1 MKRLYLILLLV
12 VVTLSASAQTIG
24 EAFYIYRNDGQFNA
38 FFRDEVQSIEYS
50 HYDLDSVYY
59 DENVTQLIYT
69 QDSLYRIPLAAIDS
83 VSFVQPETVYKEG
96 SIPLEGALFDYLI
109 RVEEGML
116 VFDLALPE
124 SLVPD
129 VGDKLVA
136 TDITEKL
143 PNGFVGIVKTVSA
156 GNDGIYVNCENIEL
170 SEAVSQYYGVYEV
183 VAGREGQTRVRG
195 PRKAM
200 HDNVIYNGDLPSR
213 RMNIQL
219 GLSGFVTEKDIF
231 DINAKNTFD
240 ITYTPEI
247 HIKITRVVDDLLLRS
262 HTNLLAITDIDADV
276 EYEVSGE
283 AQKEWKKSFLP
294 KTDFL
299 IAGIPVYID
308 LGAKASLSG
317 EIATAFSFK
326 SYAHIVTDITYFD
339 VSLLTVIGNTIS
351 PIVNRVGG
359 NVNITTMDLEWD
371 YLGFRAE
378 FKPRIYGRV
387 GLSAI
392 SHVAGWVGLEGD
404 FGLKATGELMFDVD
418 RIRNAEPGTAVYDEL
433 KDLAKIDV
441 KPYVGVHFM
450 ATVFDDRYAFS
461 LGKDFDTPLGTWY
474 QGRILPGFS
483 DTKATALSDTRASVT
498 AKVTNDC
505 FIPYTVGFSL
515 YDEDNNH
522 VDTKIYEANGKP
534 VKYWTRNAF
543 KSYSCEF
550 SGLSKE
556 KKYKVYPV
564 IRFFGKYDM
573 LCSPSSN
580 LIMAFPVELSDF
592 KVTKKQYEKG
602 AFTNDGMT
610 YDYRFDVSVTATLN
624 NSENVHDW
632 GYVYRDPNGRE
643 KKISLVQPS
652 NYGTTYTDTRW
663 AYFRNGT
670 PPFTCTLVP
679 YVEYVG
685 SDEPVYGEPQD
696 FPLEYGETT
705 CPDSNHPHWIDL
717 GIGTQWRCCNAGA
730 SSPEDYGGY
739 YTFDQAQAYNPPSR
753 EQIKALVENCS
764 YTWTTQNGVKGG
776 KFTGPNGGT
785 IFLPAAGYRNRWDGE
800 FYGVGSW
807 GICWSSTPDDESRA
821 YELYFDSSYADW
833 SRSFYRDGE
842 QSVRPVR

>member
-1 MKRLYLILLLV
+1 MKKRISLIILLAAV
-12 VVTLSASAQTIG
+12 ALSGMAQTIG

-38 FFRDEVQSIEYS
+38 FFRDEVLSIEYS
-50 HYDLDSVYY
+50 NYDVDSVYY
-59 DENVTQLIYT
+59 DEVVTQVVNT
-69 QDSLYRIPLAAIDS
+69 ADSVYKIPLAAIDS
-83 VSFVQPETVYKEG
+83 VGFVQPETMYKEG
-96 SIPLEGALFDYLI
+96 SIPLEGELFDYLI
-109 RVEEGML
+109 RVEENTL
-116 VFDLALPE
+116 VFDLVLPE
-124 SLVPD
+124 SLVPG

-136 TDITEKL
+136 TDITVKL
-143 PNGFVGIVKTVSA
+143 PNGFVGVVKSVTT
-156 GNDGIYVNCENIEL
+156 GTDGIYVNCENIEL

-183 VAGREGQTRVRG
+183 IAGSGGQTRVRG
-195 PRKAM
+195 PRRAM
-200 HDNVIYNGDLPSR
+200 HENVIYNGDLPSGR
-213 RMNIQL
+213 KNIQL

-247 HIKITRVVDDLLLRS
+247 RIKITRVVDDLLLRS
-262 HTNLLAITDIDADV
+262 HTNLLVITDINADV

-294 KTDFL
+294 KQDFP
-299 IAGIPVYID
+299 IAGIPVYFD

-326 SYAHIVTDITYFD
+326 SFAHILTDITYYD
-339 VSLLTVIGNTIS
+339 VSLLPVIGSVVS

-359 NVNITTMDLEWD
+359 DVNITTMDLEWD

-378 FKPRIYGRV
+378 FKPRIYARV

-392 SHVAGWVGLEGD
+392 SHVAGWVGGEFD
-404 FGLKATGELMFDVD
+404 FGIKATGELMFDVD

-433 KDLAKIDV
+433 KDLAKIDI
-441 KPYVGVHFM
+441 KPYVGAHFM
-450 ATVFDDRYAFS
+450 AAAFDDRYVFS

-483 DTKATALSDTRASVT
+483 ETKATALSDTRASVK

-522 VDTKIYEANGKP
+522 IDTKIYEANGKP

-573 LCSPSSN
+573 LCSPSAN
-580 LIMAFPVELSDF
+580 LIMDFPVELSDF
-592 KVTKKQYEKG
+592 KVTNKQYKDNG
-602 AFTNDGMT
+602 FTHDGKQ
-610 YDYRFDVSVTATLN
+610 YDYRFDVAVTATLVDGA
-624 NSENVHDW
+624 EEIVDW
-632 GYVYRDPNGRE
+632 GYMYQDPFGNPPAQ
-643 KKISLVQPS
+643 ISLK
-652 NYGTTYTDTRW
+652 NYGSSYTDTRW
-663 AYFRNGT
+663 AYYRNE
-670 PPFTCTLVP
+670 PKSTCTLYG
-679 YVEYVG
+679 YVKYVG
-685 SDEPVYGEPQD
+685 SDEIVYGEPQD
-696 FPLEYGETT
+696 FPLEYGETS

-717 GIGTQWRCCNAGA
+717 GLPSGTQWRCCNEGA
-730 SSPEDYGGY
+730 STPEAYGGY
-739 YTFDQAQAYNPPSR
+739 YTFGQVSSAPTKDQIQELLGY
-753 EQIKALVENCS
+753 CS
-764 YTWTTQNGVKGG
+764 SEWTTLNGVNGR

-785 IFLPAAGYRNRWDGE
+785 IFLPAAGYRWNGE
-800 FYGVGSW
+800 FGNVGS
-807 GICWSSTPDDESRA
+807 GGYYWSSTPGDEHNAVELGFGSGGA
-821 YELYFDSSYADW
+821 YWDGSNRY
-833 SRSFYRDGE
+833 GE

>member
-1 MKRLYLILLLV
+1 MKKRISLIILLAAV
-12 VVTLSASAQTIG
+12 ALSGMAQTIG

-38 FFRDEVQSIEYS
+38 FFRDEVLSIEYS
-50 HYDLDSVYY
+50 NYDVDSVYY
-59 DENVTQLIYT
+59 DEVVTQVVNT
-69 QDSLYRIPLAAIDS
+69 ADSVYKIPLAAIDS
-83 VSFVQPETVYKEG
+83 VGFVQPETMYKEG
-96 SIPLEGALFDYLI
+96 SIPLEGELFDYLI
-109 RVEEGML
+109 RVEENTL
-116 VFDLALPE
+116 VFDLVLPE
-124 SLVPD
+124 SLVPG

-136 TDITEKL
+136 TDITVKL
-143 PNGFVGIVKTVSA
+143 PNGFVGVVKSVTT
-156 GNDGIYVNCENIEL
+156 GTDGIYVNCENIEL

-183 VAGREGQTRVRG
+183 IAGSGGQTRVRG
-195 PRKAM
+195 PRRAM
-200 HDNVIYNGDLPSR
+200 HENVIYNGDLPSGR
-213 RMNIQL
+213 KNIQL

-247 HIKITRVVDDLLLRS
+247 RIKITRVVDDLLLRS
-262 HTNLLAITDIDADV
+262 HTNLLVITDINADV

-294 KTDFL
+294 KQDFP
-299 IAGIPVYID
+299 IAGIPVYFD

-326 SYAHIVTDITYFD
+326 SFAHILTDITYYD
-339 VSLLTVIGNTIS
+339 VSLLPVIGSVVS

-359 NVNITTMDLEWD
+359 DVNITTMDLEWD

-378 FKPRIYGRV
+378 FKPRIYARV

-392 SHVAGWVGLEGD
+392 SHVAGWVGGEFD
-404 FGLKATGELMFDVD
+404 FGIKATGELMFDVD

-433 KDLAKIDV
+433 KDLAKIDI
-441 KPYVGVHFM
+441 KPYVGAHFM
-450 ATVFDDRYAFS
+450 AAAFDDRYVFS

-483 DTKATALSDTRASVT
+483 ETKATALSDTRASVK

-522 VDTKIYEANGKP
+522 IDTKIYEANGKP

-564 IRFFGKYDM
+564 IRFLGKYDM
-573 LCSPSSN
+573 LCSPSAN
-580 LIMAFPVELSDF
+580 LIMDFPVELSDF
-592 KVTKKQYEKG
+592 KVTNKQYKDNG
-602 AFTNDGMT
+602 FTHDGKQ
-610 YDYRFDVSVTATLN
+610 YDYRFDVAVTATLVDGA
-624 NSENVHDW
+624 EEIVDW
-632 GYVYRDPNGRE
+632 GYMYQDPFGNPPAQ
-643 KKISLVQPS
+643 ISLK
-652 NYGTTYTDTRW
+652 NYGSSYTDTRW
-663 AYFRNGT
+663 AYYRNEPKSTSLYG
-670 PPFTCTLVP
+670 
-679 YVEYVG
+679 YVKYVG
-685 SDEPVYGEPQD
+685 SDEIVYGEPQD
-696 FPLEYGETT
+696 FPLEYGETS

-717 GIGTQWRCCNAGA
+717 GLPSGTQWRCCNEGA
-730 SSPEDYGGY
+730 STPEAYGGY
-739 YTFDQAQAYNPPSR
+739 YTFGQVSSAPTKDQIQELLGY
-753 EQIKALVENCS
+753 CS
-764 YTWTTQNGVKGG
+764 SEWTTLNGVNGR

-785 IFLPAAGYRNRWDGE
+785 IFLPAAGYRWTGE
-800 FYGVGSW
+800 FGNVGS
-807 GICWSSTPDDESRA
+807 GGYYWSSTPGDEHNA
-821 YELYFDSSYADW
+821 YELGFGSGGAYWDGSNRY
-833 SRSFYRDGE
+833 GE

>member
-1 MKRLYLILLLV
+1 MKKRISLIILLAAV
-12 VVTLSASAQTIG
+12 ALSGMAQTIG

-38 FFRDEVQSIEYS
+38 FFRDEVLSIEYS
-50 HYDLDSVYY
+50 NYDVDSVYY
-59 DENVTQLIYT
+59 DEVVTQVVNT
-69 QDSLYRIPLAAIDS
+69 ADSVYKIPLAAIDS
-83 VSFVQPETVYKEG
+83 VGFVQPETMYKEG
-96 SIPLEGALFDYLI
+96 SIPLEGELFDYLI
-109 RVEEGML
+109 RVEENTL
-116 VFDLALPE
+116 VFDLVLPE
-124 SLVPD
+124 SLVPG

-136 TDITEKL
+136 TDITVKL
-143 PNGFVGIVKTVSA
+143 PNGFVGVVKSVTT
-156 GNDGIYVNCENIEL
+156 GTDGIYVNCENIEL

-183 VAGREGQTRVRG
+183 IAGSGGQTRVRG
-195 PRKAM
+195 PRRAM
-200 HDNVIYNGDLPSR
+200 HENVIYNGDLPSGR
-213 RMNIQL
+213 KNIQL

-247 HIKITRVVDDLLLRS
+247 RIKITRVVDDLLLRS
-262 HTNLLAITDIDADV
+262 HTNLLVITNIDADV

-294 KTDFL
+294 KQDFP
-299 IAGIPVYID
+299 IAGIPVYFD

-326 SYAHIVTDITYFD
+326 SFAHILTDITYYD
-339 VSLLTVIGNTIS
+339 VSLLPVIGSVVS

-359 NVNITTMDLEWD
+359 DVNITTMDLEWD

-378 FKPRIYGRV
+378 FKPRIYARV

-392 SHVAGWVGLEGD
+392 SHVAGWVGGEFD
-404 FGLKATGELMFDVD
+404 FGIKATGELMFDVD

-433 KDLAKIDV
+433 KDLAKIDI
-441 KPYVGVHFM
+441 KPYVGAHFM
-450 ATVFDDRYAFS
+450 AAAFDDRYVFS

-483 DTKATALSDTRASVT
+483 ETKATALSDTRASVK

-522 VDTKIYEANGKP
+522 IDTKIYEANGKP

-564 IRFFGKYDM
+564 IRFLGKYDM
-573 LCSPSSN
+573 LCSPSAN
-580 LIMAFPVELSDF
+580 LIMDFPVELSDF
-592 KVTKKQYEKG
+592 KVTNKQYKDNG
-602 AFTNDGMT
+602 FTHDGKQ
-610 YDYRFDVSVTATLN
+610 YDYRFDVAVTATLVDGA
-624 NSENVHDW
+624 EEIVDW
-632 GYVYRDPNGRE
+632 GYMYQDPFGNPPAQ
-643 KKISLVQPS
+643 ISLK
-652 NYGTTYTDTRW
+652 NYGSSYTDTRW
-663 AYFRNGT
+663 AYYRNE
-670 PPFTCTLVP
+670 PKSTCTLYG
-679 YVEYVG
+679 YVKYVG
-685 SDEPVYGEPQD
+685 SDEIVYGEPQD
-696 FPLEYGETT
+696 FPLEYGETS

-717 GIGTQWRCCNAGA
+717 GLPSGTQWRCCNEGA
-730 SSPEDYGGY
+730 STPEAYGGY
-739 YTFDQAQAYNPPSR
+739 YTFGQVSSAPTKDQIR
-753 EQIKALVENCS
+753 ELLGYCS
-764 YTWTTQNGVKGG
+764 SEWTTLNGVNGR

-785 IFLPAAGYRNRWDGE
+785 FFLPAAGYRWTGE
-800 FYGVGSW
+800 FGNVGS
-807 GICWSSTPDDESRA
+807 GGYYWSSTPGDEHNAVELGFGSGGA
-821 YELYFDSSYADW
+821 YWDGSNRY
-833 SRSFYRDGE
+833 GE